1 MYIFMTNMMPYCS
14 LSLSLGLLELR
25 KAYANKFLMYSYVF
39 LFIKKKKCYVY
50 FISS

>member
-14 LSLSLGLLELR
+14 LSLSLLELK

-39 LFIKKKKCYVY
+39 LFKKKCYVY